1 MTSVLW
7 CKLWLSCTVAISR
20 SISFTVCI
28 AVSNHGVQ
36 LIGYT
41 ARQLLLLPPLY
52 LGYLSQAVLW
62 PDMARLTALA
72 GPIPYQF
79 GCISIMAQLASG
91 RAGSS
96 CWSPAPPP
104 PTPPPPPPPPPHCQR
119 YIDPSYHSQI
129 VNDLQANICLQLHD
143 AVTVS

>member
-62 PDMARLTALA
+62 PDMAKLTALA
-72 GPIPYQF
+72 GPILHLF
-79 GCISIMAQLASG
+79 GRTSIMAQLTSG

-96 CWSPAPPP
+96 CCSNPSPPP
-104 PTPPPPPPPPPHCQR
+104 PPCPIPPPPPHCQR

-129 VNDLQANICLQLHD
+129 VNDLQADICLQLHD